1 MVDLDPTTE
10 VQMAP
15 VLSALLMFWKWTMKI
30 RSLPSASIE
39 VDCLD
44 GCGIVWKYIPEENQF
59 HGSTRVEVVVGI
71 HVTSWSLNAN
81 CINCKSQINAH
92 DVTCHYTNLINPL
105 CAFTNTFYIHHYT
118 IQFLSSNTSSVCDI

>member
-30 RSLPSASIE
+30 GSQPSASIE

-44 GCGIVWKYIPEENQF
+44 SCGVVWKYIIPEEN
-59 HGSTRVEVVVGI
+59 
-71 HVTSWSLNAN
+71 
-81 CINCKSQINAH
+81 
-92 DVTCHYTNLINPL
+92 
-105 CAFTNTFYIHHYT
+105 
-118 IQFLSSNTSSVCDI
+118 